1 MSRLYRAVEKAD
13 REGLVTWTRPRADRE
28 PPAPADGERSRD
40 ADVTPAAVAV
50 ALAPS
55 PPPSPHEPETRAP
68 AWEPSEL
75 PEPPTVWSAGLLS
88 PLFVAATE
96 PSSAAAEQ
104 YRMLRSRLETRDPAR
119 RLQLLVVTSPKLGD
133 GKTTTSANL
142 ALTMAREFQH
152 RVVLVEADLRRPTL
166 AQRFGIDANRGL
178 VDVLLG
184 GMSLDEALVPVP
196 GHQLTLLPGGAQAS
210 RSSELLASSM
220 MRTMLDTLRRRFD
233 RIVVD
238 APPVA
243 LADTHLLCRIADGV
257 LVVVRAGVTPRP
269 ALERALV
276 SIDRERIA
284 GIVLNEV
291 EDTQGDYDYAYAEH
305 RYGDARV

>member
-13 REGLVTWTRPRADRE
+13 REGLATWTRPRAEQE
-28 PPAPADGERSRD
+28 PPPPGDAERGRGF
-40 ADVTPAAVAV
+40 DVTPAAVAV
-50 ALAPS
+50 A
-55 PPPSPHEPETRAP
+55 PPPPHEPEPRVP
-68 AWEPSEL
+68 EWEPSEL
-75 PEPPTVWSAGLLS
+75 PEPATVWSAGLLS

-104 YRMLRSRLETRDPAR
+104 YRMLRTRLENRDPAR

-166 AQRFGIDANRGL
+166 AQRFGIDADRGL

-184 GMSLDEALVPVP
+184 GMSIDEALVPVP

-243 LADTHLLCRIADGV
+243 LADTHVLCRIADGV

-276 SIDRERIA
+276 SIDRERIV
-284 GIVLNEV
+284 GMVLNEV
-291 EDTQGDYDYAYAEH
+291 EGTQGDYDYAYAEQ
-305 RYGDARV
+305 RYGDAHV